1 MGRKCLCGVICA
13 ITPLKLACFDGCQG
27 FHGSPSCCQSGV
39 AIDSHH
45 GRVHMARQFTDHAL
59 WYACLAQFGY
69 KLVSEIV
76 ESEARQTWH
85 FRVTLLFILF
95 RDDFAE

>member
-1 MGRKCLCGVICA
+1 
-13 ITPLKLACFDGCQG
+13 
-27 FHGSPSCCQSGV
+27 
-39 AIDSHH
+39 
-45 GRVHMARQFTDHAL
+45 MARQFTDHAL

-95 RDDFAE
+95 RGGFAE